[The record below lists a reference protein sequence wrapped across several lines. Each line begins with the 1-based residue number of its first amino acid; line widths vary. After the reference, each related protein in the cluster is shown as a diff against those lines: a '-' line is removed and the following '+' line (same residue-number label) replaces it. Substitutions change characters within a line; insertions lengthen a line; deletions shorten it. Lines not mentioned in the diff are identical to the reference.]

1 VDVKFYPEDAFRNMN
16 YTVPIACPVITASY
30 GATPLDKIFTPA
42 ALAKIQLEE
51 GF

>member
-1 VDVKFYPEDAFRNMN
+1 MDVKFYSEDAFRNMN
-16 YTVPIACPVITASY
+16 YTAPVACPVITASY

-42 ALAKIQLEE
+42 ALAKIQLED